1 MTNFILIFFQVI
13 INTMAQLL
21 LKKGVELVNFNQSVS
36 NVLVSIITNIYIFT
50 GVSIFIVSLLL
61 WLYLLSQ
68 FDLSF
73 LYPFGSLAYVL
84 AAVGGWFFFA
94 ENITLYRSGGIFLI
108 LVGVI
113 LIAKS

>member
-1 MTNFILIFFQVI
+1 MINFILIFFQVI
-13 INTMAQLL
+13 INTTAQLL
-21 LKKGVELVNFNQSVS
+21 LKKGVELINFDRPVGA
-36 NVLVSIITNIYIFT
+36 VLMSIIGNVFIFS
-50 GVSIFIVSLLL
+50 GVFIFVISLLL

-73 LYPFGSLAYVL
+73 LYPFGSLSYVL
-84 AAVGGWFFFA
+84 AALGGWFFFA

-108 LVGVI
+108 LIGVI